1 MQSIMLLI
9 RQQHDNMALD
19 ILRDIQHQMT
29 FEHLMILL
37 EELKGPSAG
46 EVPCVRTYMAVLSHI
61 VRSHHARAVQNPTFF
76 ADVRSTY
83 DIQ

>member
-1 MQSIMLLI
+1 
-9 RQQHDNMALD
+9 MALD
-19 ILRDIQHQMT
+19 ILRDIQEQMT

-46 EVPCVRTYMAVLSHI
+46 EVPCARTYKAVLSHI

-83 DIQ
+83 DMQ